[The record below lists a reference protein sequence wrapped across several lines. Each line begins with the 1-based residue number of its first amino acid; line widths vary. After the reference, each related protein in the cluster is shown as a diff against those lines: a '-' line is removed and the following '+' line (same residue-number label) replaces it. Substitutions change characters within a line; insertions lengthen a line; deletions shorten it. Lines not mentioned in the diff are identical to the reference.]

1 MAVSWTITRH
11 NRAVGEFD
19 ELITAAVPSIEALI
33 PPDAAAELGRYEP
46 QRWTGHH
53 EHGTPAQRA
62 LGRFPG
68 LAAERLLGALELGV
82 ARLTL
87 TAPAEVVAGLRPLP
101 DGSSFS
107 IISASGQSALTT
119 PVTLVA
125 AVHPG
130 AIELITDQVRSMT
143 ALLDLSGIDGDEASV
158 AAKHGAAHLA
168 LAVATATAVLRAI
181 GTPIATNPPAI
192 IGIAIGVTALLLPET
207 PKPPAYER
215 ALLEKRRAEYTGS
228 SWSTSVPVF
237 DHEFMFVEEPS
248 HSWADFAATG
258 LVSAVD
264 TGFAVRTGIA
274 EGTVPVW
281 ARVTLDVPGEPELA
295 HWDEVAEVSFTA
307 EKGDARLGPGG
318 MPPWPGEF
326 RVRVHARGRDG
337 DDDERY
343 ELLIWP
349 APHAEPVVHKKT
361 DRVGHLL
368 RGEPAPETRVAPEA
382 GFRWLEKL
390 LDTAATITVAMG
402 LDVDDVVDEFEED
415 AIAVEIDG
423 GVIVVE
429 DNNYRGSL
437 RDVLERLSRNGK
449 AASHF
454 WNVNRLTRLS
464 FARDGQV
471 VSAREVLNQTEF
483 GDDPEV
489 LAALDGLDFTDF
501 RHLDAK
507 GITAV
512 VRFTGAVIPEDD
524 VRDAIDELFS
534 TL

>member
-1 MAVSWTITRH
+1 
-11 NRAVGEFD
+11 VGEFE

-33 PPDAAAELGRYEP
+33 PVDPAAELGRYEP
-46 QRWTGHH
+46 QSWNGRH
-53 EHGTPAQRA
+53 EHGAPAQRA
-62 LGRFPG
+62 LDRFPE
-68 LAAERLLGALELGV
+68 LTAERLLGALELGV
-82 ARLTL
+82 AGLTL
-87 TAPAEVVAGLRPLP
+87 TAPADVVAGLRPLP
-101 DGSSFS
+101 DGSSFA
-107 IISASGQSALTT
+107 IVSASGQSALRK
-119 PVTLVA
+119 PVGLVA

-130 AIELITDQVRSMT
+130 AIELITEQVRALT
-143 ALLDLSGIDGDEASV
+143 ALLDLSGAGGDEAAV
-158 AAKHGAAHLA
+158 AARHGAAHLA
-168 LAVATATAVLRAI
+168 LAVAVSTAVLRAI
-181 GTPIATNPPAI
+181 GTPVATRPPAI
-192 IGIAIGVTALLLPET
+192 IGVAIGVTALLLPEI

-228 SWSTSVPVF
+228 SWQANVPVF
-237 DHEFMFVEEPS
+237 DHEFLFVEEPS

-258 LVSAVD
+258 LVAAVD
-264 TGFAVRTGIA
+264 TGFAVRTGTA
-274 EGTVPVW
+274 DGTVPVW
-281 ARVTLDVPGEPELA
+281 VRVTLDVPSDPEIA
-295 HWDEVAEVSFTA
+295 HWDEVAEVSFRA
-307 EKGDARLGPGG
+307 EKGDARLGRGG

-349 APHAEPVVHKKT
+349 APHSEPVVHRKT
-361 DRVGHLL
+361 DRAGHLL
-368 RGEPAPETRVAPEA
+368 RGEPAPEPRVAPEA
-382 GFRWLEKL
+382 GFRWLKKL
-390 LDTAATITVAMG
+390 LDVAGTITVAMG

-423 GVIVVE
+423 GVIVIE
-429 DNNYRGSL
+429 NNNYRGSQ

-464 FARDGQV
+464 FARDGHV
-471 VSAREVLNQTEF
+471 VSAQEVLNQTEF

-512 VRFTGAVIPEDD
+512 VRYTGAVIPEDD
-524 VRDAIDELFS
+524 VREAIDELFS